1 MTMAYTPDNERDV
14 PGAAKSDLLHGSGF
28 RLEINDIAPDF
39 SARTTQGTIR
49 FSDYAGRWV
58 VLFAHPADFTPVCT
72 SEFIAF
78 QKAKAKFDS
87 ADTQLLGLSVDSLY
101 AHLAWIRDI
110 EVRFGVQIDFPV
122 VEDISMAVARAYGMV
137 HDRSLSTAT
146 VRSVFFIGPD
156 QRVRAIIHYPMN
168 VGRSVDEILRVLM
181 ALQAAERD
189 GAVTPEGWREGEPTL
204 ASPPSDQWAA
214 AASAMDSSAC
224 WYYAPAQGGGASS
237 R

>member
-1 MTMAYTPDNERDV
+1 MTTANNINDEPLAARAANFDLGH
-14 PGAAKSDLLHGSGF
+14 GAES

-78 QKAKAKFDS
+78 QKAKPTFDD
-87 ADTQLLGLSVDSLY
+87 AGAQLLGLSVDSLY

-110 EVRFGVQIDFPV
+110 EMRFGVQIDFPV
-122 VEDISMAVARAYGMV
+122 IEDISMAVARAYGMI
-137 HDRSLSTAT
+137 HDRSVSTAT
-146 VRSVFFIGPD
+146 VRSVFFIDPD

-168 VGRSVDEILRVLM
+168 VGRSVDEILRVLL
-181 ALQAAERD
+181 ALQATEQD
-189 GAVTPEGWREGEPTL
+189 GAVTPEGWRQGEPTL
-204 ASPPSDQWAA
+204 PSPPSDQWAA
-214 AASAMDSSAC
+214 AASADNGSAC
-224 WYYAPAQGGGASS
+224 WYYAPTEGGGAS
-237 R
+237 RR